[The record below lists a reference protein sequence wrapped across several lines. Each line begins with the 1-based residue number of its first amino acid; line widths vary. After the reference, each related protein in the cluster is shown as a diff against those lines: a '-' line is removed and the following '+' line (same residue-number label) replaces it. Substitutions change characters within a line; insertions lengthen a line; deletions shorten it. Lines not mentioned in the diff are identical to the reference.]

1 MLLKIL
7 RQAMDTNDDKRVL
20 SSQNEPISYNDI
32 YEQMFPACCSFA
44 QNYITDSSQA
54 KDFVQDVFVKLW
66 FKFDEF
72 NSEVGIKAYIYEAIK
87 NTCLNHLEH
96 LKVRH
101 KFQKKKLSEVN
112 TETYFFN
119 ALIKEETHRIIYT
132 CINDLPEKGKEV
144 ILLSL
149 KGLKNNEIAENLDV
163 SINTVKTHKLK
174 AYRHLK
180 ESLKH
185 LVYLLQIISGI

>member
-1 MLLKIL
+1 
-7 RQAMDTNDDKRVL
+7 
-20 SSQNEPISYNDI
+20 
-32 YEQMFPACCSFA
+32 MFPACCLFA

-54 KDFVQDVFVKLW
+54 KDFVQEVFVKLW

-112 TETYFFN
+112 SETYFFN
-119 ALIKEETHRIIYT
+119 ALIKEETNRIIYS
-132 CINDLPEKGKEV
+132 CIDELPEKGKEV

-149 KGLKNNEIAENLDV
+149 KGLKNNEIAENLNV

-174 AYRHLK
+174 AYRLLK
-180 ESLKH
+180 ENLKH